1 MLAYYLIICL
11 IIGCIVIKLDTPKLE
26 LPMLYM
32 IGIVLVCF
40 AGFRGIGVDR
50 DIMNYWNMFDY
61 SESLSDF
68 PNQEVMA
75 KLIPISLKF
84 VGIYS
89 FGVAILV
96 FAILSVSLKIY
107 AIKKYS
113 YARLASVLYF
123 FSWLFLLQD
132 FTQIRAAVAVGI
144 LLFAVQDIY
153 HRNLF
158 RFIFK
163 VGLACLFH
171 YSSLLIVPL
180 YFVSKENLNKKVY
193 LIMLGIFII
202 LGLQK
207 SINIF
212 TIIPGLTAM
221 SSKLNTYMLYQGFTT
236 INVININSL
245 IQVTLVVILVLN
257 YDVIK
262 QYSKYSVIFIK
273 QSYFSCLSYFV
284 LSAVPVLAF
293 RVSEL
298 YAIANII
305 TVSYFCVVFK
315 KSSYFWGFII
325 VLSLTLLSL
334 NLFKQNLV
342 NEYVS
347 RFSF

>member
-1 MLAYYLIICL
+1 
-11 IIGCIVIKLDTPKLE
+11 
-26 LPMLYM
+26 M

-50 DIMNYWNMFDY
+50 DIKNYWNMFDY

-68 PNQEVMA
+68 PTQEVMA

-89 FGVAILV
+89 FGIAILV

-113 YARLASVLYF
+113 YAPLASVLYF

-158 RFIFK
+158 RFILK

-180 YFVSKENLNKKVY
+180 YFVSKENLNKKIY
-193 LIMLGIFII
+193 LILLGIFIG

-207 SINIF
+207 SINMF
-212 TIIPGLTAM
+212 TLIPGLTAV
-221 SSKLNTYMLYQGFTT
+221 SIKLNTYMLFQGMTE

-245 IQVTLVVILVLN
+245 INVMLVIILVLN
-257 YDVIK
+257 YEKIK
-262 QYSKYSVIFIK
+262 QYSNYSVIFIK

-305 TVSYFCVVFK
+305 TVSYLCVVFK
-315 KSSYFWGFII
+315 KTSYFFSFII
-325 VLSLTLLSL
+325 VLSLLLLSL

-342 NEYVS
+342 GSYFT
-347 RFSF
+347 RF

>member
-1 MLAYYLIICL
+1 M
-11 IIGCIVIKLDTPKLE
+11 
-26 LPMLYM
+26 
-32 IGIVLVCF
+32 
-40 AGFRGIGVDR
+40 
-50 DIMNYWNMFDY
+50 
-61 SESLSDF
+61 
-68 PNQEVMA
+68 
-75 KLIPISLKF
+75 
-84 VGIYS
+84 
-89 FGVAILV
+89 
-96 FAILSVSLKIY
+96 
-107 AIKKYS
+107 
-113 YARLASVLYF
+113 
-123 FSWLFLLQD
+123 LQD
-132 FTQIRAAVAVGI
+132 FTQVRAAVAVGI

-171 YSSLLIVPL
+171 YSSLLIVTL

-273 QSYFSCLSYFV
+273 QS
-284 LSAVPVLAF
+284 
-293 RVSEL
+293 
-298 YAIANII
+298 
-305 TVSYFCVVFK
+305 
-315 KSSYFWGFII
+315 
-325 VLSLTLLSL
+325 
-334 NLFKQNLV
+334 
-342 NEYVS
+342 
-347 RFSF
+347 

>member
-1 MLAYYLIICL
+1 MLAYYFILLLIIAC
-11 IIGCIVIKLDTPKLE
+11 IIIKLDTPQLE
-26 LPMLYM
+26 NTMLYI
-32 IGIVLVCF
+32 IGIILICF
-40 AGFRGIGVDR
+40 AGFRGVGVDR
-50 DIMNYWNMFDY
+50 DIINYLNMFDY

-68 PNQEVMA
+68 QTQEVMA

-89 FGVAILV
+89 FGLV
-96 FAILSVSLKIY
+96 LFIFALLSVGLKIY

-113 YARLASVLYF
+113 YAPLASVLYF

-153 HRNLF
+153 QRNLF

-180 YFVSKENLNKKVY
+180 YFVNREKINKKYY
-193 LIMLGIFII
+193 LIMLGIFIV

-212 TIIPGLTAM
+212 TIIPGLSAV
-221 SSKLNTYMLYQGFTT
+221 SNKLNTYMLFQGMTA
-236 INVININSL
+236 INVLNINSL
-245 IQVTLVVILVLN
+245 INVFLVFILVLN
-257 YDVIK
+257 YEKIK

-273 QSYFSCLSYFV
+273 QSYFSCLSYLV

-305 TVSYFCVVFK
+305 TISYLCVVFK
-315 KSSYFWGFII
+315 KTSYFLSFII
-325 VLSLTLLSL
+325 VLSLLLLSL

-342 NEYVS
+342 GAYFT
-347 RFSF
+347 RF